1 MPILK
6 LWTNNVVKIGLIRLI
21 PAQERKNANKGA
33 DNMMYNA
40 KELRDR
46 KENALRKRLGLYTL
60 GHPVPPCLAII
71 QVGNVPESNKY
82 VGNKLKALER
92 VGMAYRHIHVS
103 ENVTTQDLLDMID
116 GLNKDKNVHGVMV
129 QLPLPKHIE
138 TRLVL
143 DAIDPIKD
151 VDGLSSASL
160 SALALGLSN
169 YECTHMPCTVAGVLE
184 ILHDMGHEDFKGKN
198 VVVLGKGITSGLP
211 LTHYLIMRGA
221 NVVNLASKCTEEDRY
236 KYIQNADIIVSCV
249 GVPHLIDVRKV
260 PLNCTLVNVGMSV
273 NEEGKLVGDYDHIL
287 ADELGINCTSVVNC
301 SGIMTVHQL
310 LENVMN
316 AFSDQ
321 I

>member
-1 MPILK
+1 
-6 LWTNNVVKIGLIRLI
+6 
-21 PAQERKNANKGA
+21 
-33 DNMMYNA
+33 MYNA

-46 KENALRKRLGLYTL
+46 KENALRKRLGLYSL

-103 ENVTTQDLLDMID
+103 ENVSTQDLLEMID
-116 GLNKDKNVHGVMV
+116 GLNKEKNVHGVMV

-138 TRLVL
+138 TRQVL

-151 VDGLSSASL
+151 VDGLSSTSL
-160 SALALGLSN
+160 GALALGISK

-184 ILHDMGHEDFKGKN
+184 ILRDMGHEDFKGKN

-211 LTHYLIMRGA
+211 LTHYLIMQGA

-249 GVPHLIDVRKV
+249 GVPHLIDVKKV
-260 PLNCTLVNVGMSV
+260 PLKCTLVNVGMSV

-316 AFSDQ
+316 AFAYQ
-321 I
+321 V

>member
-1 MPILK
+1 
-6 LWTNNVVKIGLIRLI
+6 
-21 PAQERKNANKGA
+21 
-33 DNMMYNA
+33 MMYNA

-46 KENALRKRLGLYTL
+46 KENALRKRLWLYTL

-92 VGMAYRHIHVS
+92 VEMAYRHIHVS

-151 VDGLSSASL
+151 VDGLSSDSL

-169 YECTHMPCTVAGVLE
+169 YECTHMPCTLAGVLE
-184 ILHDMGHEDFKGKN
+184 ILRDMGHEDFKGKN

-211 LTHYLIMRGA
+211 LTHYLIMQGA

-236 KYIQNADIIVSCV
+236 KYIKNADIIVSCV
-249 GVPHLIDVRKV
+249 GVPHLIDVKKV
-260 PLNCTLVNVGMSV
+260 PLKCTLVNVGMSV

-287 ADELGINCTSVVNC
+287 ADELGIKCTSVVNC

-316 AFSDQ
+316 AFSYQ
-321 I
+321 V

>member
-1 MPILK
+1 
-6 LWTNNVVKIGLIRLI
+6 
-21 PAQERKNANKGA
+21 
-33 DNMMYNA
+33 MMYNA

-138 TRLVL
+138 TRQVL

-184 ILHDMGHEDFKGKN
+184 ILHDMGHRNPAGGLDVKGKN

-211 LTHYLIMRGA
+211 LTHYLIMQGA

-249 GVPHLIDVRKV
+249 GVPHLIDVKKV
-260 PLNCTLVNVGMSV
+260 PLKCTLVNVGMSV

-310 LENVMN
+310 LENLMN
-316 AFSDQ
+316 AFSYQ